1 MAAGRLTIVSDM
13 AQGEDLP
20 DDVICKVTPG
30 ISEGTQL
37 LSIFEAFRSLDIERA
52 TETARAYV
60 RLEHSPQRIAETLE
74 GNLEVAASQLAQ
86 PMKRWEEIY
95 AKARTAL
102 LDEVSALTGE
112 ATAAELYPF
121 SRIVT
126 PVISELFS
134 L

>member
-1 MAAGRLTIVSDM
+1 
-13 AQGEDLP
+13 
-20 DDVICKVTPG
+20 
-30 ISEGTQL
+30 
-37 LSIFEAFRSLDIERA
+37 
-52 TETARAYV
+52 
-60 RLEHSPQRIAETLE
+60 
-74 GNLEVAASQLAQ
+74 
-86 PMKRWEEIY
+86 MKRWEEIY